1 MNIVQQLA
9 AIGLVIMGGIW
20 ARQKYQERKKGV
32 KGQSCSTCKAGLVKR
47 NESGRYFNI
56 AAGLYVIIPIIP

>member
-1 MNIVQQLA
+1 MIDLHMNIVQQLA

-32 KGQSCSTCKAGLVKR
+32 KGESCSTCA
-47 NESGRYFNI
+47 
-56 AAGLYVIIPIIP
+56 